1 MGGVAR
7 QTLTRPGRGY
17 RGPGGR
23 EGGRPDAAGGRDR
36 GDEGTVAP
44 VRTRPAVAAPSA
56 RDCVA
61 GVARQATS
69 EGVMTEAREKPRTSG
84 DGFAHQAVEDA
95 VARERARI
103 ARELHDGIATD
114 LAGAIS
120 LFKVY
125 LEGRKGQPDQTLK
138 NVFEIMQRLLKHLRE
153 ALTALPPPPISPD
166 ALASNLREQAHD
178 LARLYAIRA
187 DLSSN

>member
-7 QTLTRPGRGY
+7 QKLMGPVGGY
-17 RGPGGR
+17 RGPAR
-23 EGGRPDAAGGRDR
+23 RDRGRPDSPAGSDR
-36 GDEGTVAP
+36 GDEATVAP

-69 EGVMTEAREKPRTSG
+69 EGLMTEAREKPRTSG

-95 VARERARI
+95 VAREPARI
-103 ARELHDGIATD
+103 ARELRDRTATG

-120 LFKVY
+120 LFQVY
-125 LEGRKGQPDQTLK
+125 LGARKGQP
-138 NVFEIMQRLLKHLRE
+138 
-153 ALTALPPPPISPD
+153 ALTV
-166 ALASNLREQAHD
+166 
-178 LARLYAIRA
+178 
-187 DLSSN
+187 

>member
-1 MGGVAR
+1 MGGG
-7 QTLTRPGRGY
+7 GRETVTGAGGGY
-17 RGPGGR
+17 RGPAR
-23 EGGRPDAAGGRDR
+23 RDRGRPDSPAGSDR
-36 GDEGTVAP
+36 GDEATVAP

-69 EGVMTEAREKPRTSG
+69 EGLMTEALEKPRTSG

-138 NVFEIMQRLLKHLRE
+138 NVFEIMERLLKHVRE
-153 ALTALPPPPISPD
+153 ALTDLPPPPISPD
-166 ALASNLREQAHD
+166 CLVPDLPAQPAALTP
-178 LARLYAIRA
+178 LYR
-187 DLSSN
+187 